1 MAAADRQD
9 ARKSMMLEQ
18 PISRI
23 IPKMA
28 IPTIVAFL
36 INSIYS
42 LADTFSSAPWAPM
55 PRQPSASTPRWT
67 RSS

>member
-9 ARKSMMLEQ
+9 ARKNMMLEQ
-18 PISRI
+18 PISKV

-42 LADTFSSAPWAPM
+42 LADTFLSVRWAPT
-55 PRQPSASTPRWT
+55 PQLQSASTPRWI